1 MKKEYRKLMKPN
13 NDLFISLDYNGAEI
27 RTLLELSGMEQPQE
41 DIHIWNSRHLFE
53 QEIDR
58 EEAKVR
64 FFAWLYDPQSN
75 DIETKLYDKKSLLDK
90 WYVDGYIKTPYM
102 RKIKV
107 EERKAFN
114 YLIQSTTADRVLSK
128 AVEIDKMLEN
138 TKSYISH
145 IVHDEIIIDYDDR
158 DRSLMPDIKEV
169 FEDGYVS
176 NIKGGKSY
184 FDLEAMDI

>member
-1 MKKEYRKLMKPN
+1 
-13 NDLFISLDYNGAEI
+13 
-27 RTLLELSGMEQPQE
+27 
-41 DIHIWNSRHLFE
+41 
-53 QEIDR
+53 
-58 EEAKVR
+58 
-64 FFAWLYDPQSN
+64 
-75 DIETKLYDKKSLLDK
+75 
-90 WYVDGYIKTPYM
+90 M